1 MRKILGI
8 VFGLFMA
15 SLILIGSSGTFVSF
29 NAAREVRVNV
39 VPHGEEYLGFMC
51 EDGYSAVVTVGAN
64 EEVDFG
70 ALTVRNHLN
79 ELKDVVIRLHPD
91 YSGLPENITMFIETE
106 DGGFRVIPSEGEYTF
121 SGNVIAGNVEPGEYV
136 IPVEMVATWDGG
148 DASISTC
155 PIKLIVTGSPT
166 IEKELLSGPL
176 ELPTHTSAQWTF
188 RITITNP
195 GRERDLTVK
204 DVVPGEFEIDSIT
217 PSAGSSS
224 VTQTGAAHH
233 ITWSVH
239 LGAGESAHL
248 DVTIHTKLNP
258 AGQQEFTSCGEYIL
272 NEGAE
277 LVGYDV
283 RSNNLTV
290 TATCGGGGND
300 CRMCVSSKV
309 VSGPR
314 LLLPGQSANYKT
326 RIFVKNR
333 GAAKDVTIQQIVGP
347 YFTVTGHS
355 ESTGTVS
362 VTPDSGGSLVTWTFH
377 LDVGETATLYLM
389 EHTDGIYTRR
399 ALLVGRVYVVGCG
412 CVGCPHYVYL
422 KSCHGCR
429 ESTPGTESQEGVEV
443 ESENCEGECEG

>member
-1 MRKILGI
+1 MRKIIGI
-8 VFGLFMA
+8 IFGLLMA
-15 SLILIGSSGTFVSF
+15 SLIFIGSSGTFVSF
-29 NAAREVRVNV
+29 NAVREVRVNV
-39 VPHGEEYLGFMC
+39 VPHEDEYLGFMC
-51 EDGYSAVVTVGAN
+51 EDGYSAVVTVSAN
-64 EEVDFG
+64 DETDFG

-79 ELKDVVIRLHPD
+79 ELKEVVIRLHPS
-91 YSGLPENITMFIETE
+91 YSGLPGNITMFIETE
-106 DGGFRVIPSEGEYTF
+106 DGGFRVISAGGEYTF
-121 SGNVIAGNVEPGEYV
+121 SGNVTTGDVEPGEYEV
-136 IPVEMVATWDGG
+136 PVQMIATWAGG

-155 PIKLIVTGSPT
+155 SIKLIVTGGPT

-176 ELPTHTSAQWTF
+176 ELTTHTAAQWTF
-188 RITITNP
+188 RITVTNP
-195 GRERDLTVK
+195 GRERNLTVK
-204 DVVPGEFEIDSIT
+204 DVVPGEFEVDSVS
-217 PSAGSSS
+217 PSAGNSL

-233 ITWSVH
+233 ITWNVH
-239 LGAGESAHL
+239 LGAGESAHMN
-248 DVTIHTKLNP
+248 VTIHTKLNP
-258 AGQQEFTSCGEYIL
+258 AGQQEFTSCGDYIL

-277 LVGYDV
+277 LVGYNV

-290 TATCGGGGND
+290 TATCEEEDD
-300 CRMCVSSKV
+300 CNMCVSSKV

-314 LLLPGQSANYKT
+314 FLSLGQSADYQT
-326 RIFVKNR
+326 VIFVKNR
-333 GAAKDVTIQQIVGP
+333 GAAKDVTIEQTVGP
-347 YFTVTGHS
+347 SFAVTGHS

-443 ESENCEGECEG
+443 ESENCEGECE